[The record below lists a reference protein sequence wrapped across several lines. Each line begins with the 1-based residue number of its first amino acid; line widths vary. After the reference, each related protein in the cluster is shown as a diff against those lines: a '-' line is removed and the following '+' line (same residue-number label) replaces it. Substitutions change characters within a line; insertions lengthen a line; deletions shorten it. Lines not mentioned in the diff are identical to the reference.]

1 MHRHTWC
8 LTLTLVLCLTIML
21 MASYTQAAQLELTW
35 DPPTTN
41 TDGTP
46 LADLAGYKI
55 YYGQS
60 SGNYSETLNVG
71 NVTSHLLGGLAE
83 GKTYYFAAAAY
94 DVSGNESDFSNEVS
108 AAIPSSEPPH
118 PPEGTFHQGS
128 DANGVVAMEA
138 EHAHTNTSQGEHSW
152 SLISPAGAS
161 GTGAMEATPNAG
173 TTTNTDYAANS
184 PRLDFQVTFVRTG
197 THYVWVRGLGPSG
210 ADDSVHVGLNGQELA
225 TSDRI
230 SRFATTWAWSNATID
245 GVRATIE
252 VPTAGTH
259 TVNVWMREDGFVFDK
274 LALTSSAAFIPSER
288 GPAESSRDTTPTPA
302 AVASQPT
309 VSAPAASDTTVPTTG
324 SPTATSGTALVSS
337 STSGENHTATGT
349 AVGVVESSEAVMLWL
364 EAEEGLHSGLMEIG
378 LDDDASS
385 GRYLWVPTGQEVALD
400 PSQSNSE
407 VRYTFTVPTAD
418 LYVIW
423 GHVRP
428 SATGTGSF
436 FIALDS
442 EASSSIGTGAGAVTD
457 IVPQHYAVAPVQ
469 VGDTYYIDRTYTIT
483 AMPDELKGSLAINT
497 ANNSKHS
504 SETTLLTFTVTQDA
518 TLYVA
523 YDARATRFPD
533 WLTASFTK
541 TGQVLQT
548 TDTAL
553 MLWKR
558 EVAAGP
564 VVLPG
569 NQFGNPVG
577 ARSHYVVFVA
587 TGASG
592 QTATGPDYAIWTLPS
607 NADLWMW
614 DQAASD
620 SSPVFFLEPGEYTLI
635 IKQRDSGSQLDQ
647 LLITNNIEY
656 QP

>member
-1 MHRHTWC
+1 MSIP
-8 LTLTLVLCLTIML
+8 V
-21 MASYTQAAQLELTW
+21 E
-35 DPPTTN
+35 
-41 TDGTP
+41 P
-46 LADLAGYKI
+46 LAVPGRVRELAGRASLEPVWRND
-55 YYGQS
+55 YGGLTFRTGDERYIKFGPRQDES
-60 SGNYSETLNVG
+60 TFAGEALRLEWAGRHARVPEVLDVGGDDGHEWLVTRALPGESAVAPRWIAEIILTSNAAFTPSET
-71 NVTSHLLGGLAE
+71 
-83 GKTYYFAAAAY
+83 
-94 DVSGNESDFSNEVS
+94 
-108 AAIPSSEPPH
+108 
-118 PPEGTFHQGS
+118 
-128 DANGVVAMEA
+128 
-138 EHAHTNTSQGEHSW
+138 
-152 SLISPAGAS
+152 
-161 GTGAMEATPNAG
+161 
-173 TTTNTDYAANS
+173 
-184 PRLDFQVTFVRTG
+184 
-197 THYVWVRGLGPSG
+197 
-210 ADDSVHVGLNGQELA
+210 
-225 TSDRI
+225 
-230 SRFATTWAWSNATID
+230 
-245 GVRATIE
+245 
-252 VPTAGTH
+252 
-259 TVNVWMREDGFVFDK
+259 
-274 LALTSSAAFIPSER
+274 
-288 GPAESSRDTTPTPA
+288 GPAESPRDTTPAPVA
-302 AVASQPT
+302 ATSQST
-309 VSAPAASDTTVPTTG
+309 VSAPAAPDTTMPTTG
-324 SPTATSGTALVSS
+324 NLTATPGMVPEASS
-337 STSGENHTATGT
+337 PSGESHTTTGT
-349 AVGVVESSEAVMLWL
+349 PLVVVESPEGVMLWI

-378 LDDDASS
+378 LDDNASS
-385 GRYLWVPTGQEVALD
+385 GRYLWIPTGQEVALD

-442 EASSSIGTGAGAVTD
+442 EAPSSIRAGAGTVTD
-457 IVPQHYAVAPVQ
+457 VVPQHYAVAPVQ
-469 VGDTYYIDRTYTIT
+469 VGDTYYIDRTYSIT
-483 AMPDELKGSLAINT
+483 AMPDELKGSLAIKT
-497 ANNSKHS
+497 ANNSKNS
-504 SETTLLTFTVTQDA
+504 TEATLLTFTVTQDA

-577 ARSHYVVFVA
+577 TRSHYVVFVA

-635 IKQRDSGSQLDQ
+635 IKQRESGSQLDQ

>member
-1 MHRHTWC
+1 MENQVSR
-8 LTLTLVLCLTIML
+8 TLVGSTPAI
-21 MASYTQAAQLELTW
+21 SPSQ
-35 DPPTTN
+35 PP
-41 TDGTP
+41 
-46 LADLAGYKI
+46 
-55 YYGQS
+55 
-60 SGNYSETLNVG
+60 
-71 NVTSHLLGGLAE
+71 
-83 GKTYYFAAAAY
+83 
-94 DVSGNESDFSNEVS
+94 
-108 AAIPSSEPPH
+108 PP
-118 PPEGTFHQGS
+118 PPEGIFHQGS
-128 DANGVVAMEA
+128 DTNGGGAMEA
-138 EHAHTNTSQGEHSW
+138 EHAHTNTSQGTHSW
-152 SLISPAGAS
+152 SLISPTGAS
-161 GTGAMEATPNAG
+161 GTGAMEATPNSS
-173 TTTNTDYAANS
+173 TTNNTDYAANS

-210 ADDSVHVGLNGQELA
+210 VDDSVHVGLNGQELA
-225 TSDRI
+225 TSDRMT
-230 SRFATTWAWSNATID
+230 FAPTWAWSNATMD
-245 GVRATIE
+245 GVRATLE
-252 VPTAGTH
+252 VPTVGTH

-274 LALTSSAAFIPSER
+274 LVLTSNAAFTPSET
-288 GPAESSRDTTPTPA
+288 GPAESPRGTPPA
-302 AVASQPT
+302 PVAATSQST
-309 VSAPAASDTTVPTTG
+309 VSAPAAPDTTMPTNG
-324 SPTATSGTALVSS
+324 NLTATPGMVPAASS
-337 STSGENHTATGT
+337 PSGESHTATGT
-349 AVGVVESSEAVMLWL
+349 PLVVVESPEGVMLWL

-378 LDDDASS
+378 LDDNASS
-385 GRYLWVPTGQEVALD
+385 GRYLWVPTGQEVDLD

-442 EASSSIGTGAGAVTD
+442 EASSSIGAGAGTVTD
-457 IVPQHYAVAPVQ
+457 VVPQHDAVAPVQ

-483 AMPDELKGSLAINT
+483 AMPDELKGSLAIKT
-497 ANNSKHS
+497 ANNSKNS
-504 SETTLLTFTVTQDA
+504 TEATLLTFTVTQDA